1 MAENLS
7 SISSALSQLFADD
20 LYKQWNRTAVL
31 LGALAARGDVGD
43 GKGKNVSF
51 DTEFTGNQALTVAEG
66 SDVASTEFASD
77 VNVPAELP
85 WAHYRSAFQISETEF
100 NAAMSSGGTPQALR
114 QLFGNRV
121 LGAGAQLSRKIE
133 QDLMT
138 GTGVDASGNPT
149 LVGLFG
155 GALVTSGSY
164 AGISTAAYP
173 EWASTILSNGGVAR
187 ALTADLMAQADA
199 QIFIASSEP
208 WDMIMTTANIT
219 RKYEGLFTNATFPMT
234 RMNDGVTSPQ
244 YGLGNAID
252 GQSQPIGLF
261 YKGQPVLRNA
271 VSQLGSVIFL
281 NSRHINIKYLPH
293 IQAAPEGTYSTMVEG
308 QGSNASGNIQA
319 TKIPFRV
326 AMLAK
331 TGESYKVMVTVTL
344 QACVTRP
351 NSMAIIQNVSEV

>member
-1 MAENLS
+1 MAEYLS
-7 SISSALSQLFADD
+7 SINSALSQLFADD

-43 GKGKNVSF
+43 GKGKNVAF

-66 SDVASTEFASD
+66 SDVATTEYASD
-77 VNVPAELP
+77 VNVPAILP

-100 NAAMSSGGTPQALR
+100 NAAMSSGGTPAALQ

-121 LGAGAQLSRKIE
+121 LGAGAQISRKIE

-138 GTGVDASGNPT
+138 GTGVDGSGNPT
-149 LVGLFG
+149 LVGIFG

-164 AGISTAAYP
+164 AGISTASYP
-173 EWASTILSNGGVAR
+173 EWASTVLANGGVAR
-187 ALTADLMAQADA
+187 SLTADLLAQADA

-208 WDMIMTTANIT
+208 WDIVMTDANIT

-234 RMNDGVTSPQ
+234 RMNDGASRPQ

-252 GQSQPIGLF
+252 GQSQPVGLF

-271 VSQLGSVIFL
+271 VSPTAKLVLL

-293 IQAAPEGTYSTMVEG
+293 IQAAPEGTYSTMMQGV
-308 QGSNASGNIQA
+308 GSNSAGNIQA
-319 TKIPFRV
+319 TKIPFRI

-331 TGESYKVMVTVTL
+331 TGESYKVMVTVTI

-351 NSMAIIQNVSEV
+351 NSMAIIQDISEV